1 MIRFSTNDFDWDKAS
16 RTFSQEVSVL
26 HNLLISD
33 DMPWEFE
40 MVNPKTGNVVLFKHC
55 LTERDMDND
64 IKLWAYIGSVN
75 GVALAVTIWND

>member
-1 MIRFSTNDFDWDKAS
+1 MIRFSTDRFYWDKAS
-16 RTFSQEVSVL
+16 RTFHQEVSSMESIWSYPL
-26 HNLLISD
+26 PL
-33 DMPWEFE
+33 EFE